1 MIRAEVDSANVL
13 SAYGNF
19 DHGLPVSFAL
29 EQNYPNPFNPTTTI
43 AFSLLQGGMTDISIY
58 DISGRK
64 VENLLGRS
72 LVSGKHSIKY
82 DASSLPS
89 GMYFYSIVVSGMNGE
104 SLFSTTKKMVLMK

>member
-13 SAYGNF
+13 SAEGNF
-19 DHGLPVSFAL
+19 DQGLPVSFAL

-43 AFSLLQGGMTDISIY
+43 TFSLLQGGMTNISIY

-64 VENLLGRS
+64 VENLLGRR

-89 GMYFYSIVVSGMNGE
+89 GMYFYSIVVSGMNRE
-104 SLFSTTKKMVLMK
+104 SLF